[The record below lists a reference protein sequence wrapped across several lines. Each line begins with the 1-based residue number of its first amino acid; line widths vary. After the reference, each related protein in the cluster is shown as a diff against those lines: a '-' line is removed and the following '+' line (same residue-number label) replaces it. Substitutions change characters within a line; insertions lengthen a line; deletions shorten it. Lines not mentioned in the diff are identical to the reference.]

1 MEKYDV
7 TNNTSSNRFEVQDSG
22 ETAFLDYKIS
32 EKTLSLLHSEVPGN
46 IGGKGI
52 ANALAAH
59 AFEFAAAEDLKILIY
74 CPFITTYVKRHPSLL
89 TQMGKK
95 EK

>member
-7 TNNTSSNRFEVQDSG
+7 TNNTSLNRFEVQDSG

-32 EKTLSLLHSEVPGN
+32 EKELSHMHTEVPAN

-52 ANALAAH
+52 ANALAAQ
-59 AFEFAAAEDLKILIY
+59 AFEFAAAQDLKVLNY
-74 CPFITTYVKRHPSLL
+74 CAFINTYIKRHPALL
-89 TQMGKK
+89 NQMGEKK
-95 EK
+95 